1 MDNSGF
7 NIAEMND
14 ETLQYLLSA
23 CEKEMQARKNKDKE
37 RKWKA
42 VRTAIANYVETYGD
56 IVCSLAYEDD
66 FRINLHNIDFDTIG
80 VFEERDNY

>member
-1 MDNSGF
+1 MEG
-7 NIAEMND
+7 
-14 ETLQYLLSA
+14 
-23 CEKEMQARKNKDKE
+23 C
-37 RKWKA
+37 
-42 VRTAIANYVETYGD
+42 RTAIADYVETYGD